1 VQQAASPRVGVRA
14 PLEGGSGAAEDRH
27 GVPAARVA
35 EATVGEVAEQEAEQK
50 RQRDR
55 ATAARKA
62 RQGAGGISLL
72 ANTEAGVDRA
82 TPLQRQLGT

>member
-1 VQQAASPRVGVRA
+1 MGGMFRVPKADPAALLQQQQALEDQRA
-14 PLEGGSGAAEDRH
+14 AVEEQRKVL
-27 GVPAARVA
+27 
-35 EATVGEVAEQEAEQK
+35 AEQEAEQK

-72 ANTEAGVDRA
+72 ANTDAGVDRA